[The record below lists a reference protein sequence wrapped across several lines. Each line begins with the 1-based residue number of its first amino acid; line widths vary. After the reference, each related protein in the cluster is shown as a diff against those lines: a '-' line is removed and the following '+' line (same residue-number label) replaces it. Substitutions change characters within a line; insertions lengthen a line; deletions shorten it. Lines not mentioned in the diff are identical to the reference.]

1 MNNRTMKRNI
11 VLLSLI
17 CALSA
22 GSMTVFAGASNTTNS
37 GSPAK
42 ASTQQNKAVPSKP
55 ALFTP
60 DQLPK
65 LLLQEK
71 YERIYKQLSAALKKQ
86 IPLNEFKKV
95 GIPFHKGAGSYKLS
109 SKLPV
114 NGLQRYAWVS
124 SKGDKGVEAIFDS
137 KHTIH
142 SILFKPL
149 QKYPQTDAKRT
160 KTKFQL
166 PFHGN
171 WFTFWGGTNALVNY
185 HYEHETQRY
194 AYDIVMEKNGYSY
207 KGDVSKNESYYAFG
221 QPILAAAGG
230 KVVAVV
236 NDIADNVPVGVMNS
250 AQPAGNHV
258 IIDHGNG
265 EFSFYAHLQKGSA
278 LVQVGDVVKAGDDL
292 GKCGN
297 SGNSSEAHLHF
308 QVSDGVDLFTSKSIR
323 VQWKDADDY
332 VQGTTIKAP

>member
-1 MNNRTMKRNI
+1 MNNRFMKRKI

-22 GSMTVFAGASNTTNS
+22 GSMTVFAGTPDPTVSNS
-37 GSPAK
+37 SAK
-42 ASTQQNKAVPSKP
+42 ASAQQIKAAPSKP

-71 YERIYKQLSAALKKQ
+71 YERIYTQLSTALRKQ
-86 IPLNEFKKV
+86 ISLSEFKKV
-95 GIPFHKGAGSYKLS
+95 GIPFHKGAGSYKLV

-114 NGLQRYAWVS
+114 NDLKRYAWVS
-124 SKGDKGVEAIFDS
+124 RKGDKGVEAIFDS
-137 KHTIH
+137 KHIIQ

-149 QKYPQTDAKRT
+149 QQYPQTDALRT

-171 WFTFWGGTNALVNY
+171 WFAFWGGTNALVNY

-194 AYDIVMEKNGYSY
+194 AYDIIIEKNGNSY

-221 QPILAAAGG
+221 QPIIAAAGG
-230 KVVAVV
+230 EVVAVV
-236 NDIADNVPVGVMNS
+236 NDIADNVPVGKTNS

-265 EFSFYAHLQKGSA
+265 EFSYYAHLQQGSA
-278 LVQVGDVVKAGDDL
+278 LVQVGDIVKAGDEL

-297 SGNSSEAHLHF
+297 SGNSTEAHLHF
-308 QVSDGVDLFTSKSIR
+308 QVSDGADLFTSKSIR